1 VRTEVRKGDPVTA
14 LLERSADASMVVVGT
29 RGRGGFKGALLGST
43 SQALIT
49 HADAPVVVV
58 RPAG

>member
-1 VRTEVRKGDPVTA
+1 
-14 LLERSADASMVVVGT
+14 MVVVGT